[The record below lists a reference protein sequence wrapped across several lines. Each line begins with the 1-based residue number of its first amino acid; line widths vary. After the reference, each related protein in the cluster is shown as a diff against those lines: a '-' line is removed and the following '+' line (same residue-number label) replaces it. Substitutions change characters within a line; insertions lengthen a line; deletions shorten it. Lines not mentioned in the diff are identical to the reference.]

1 MAAYLWI
8 RFYADLNDLVAP
20 SRRGRTSAVAL
31 PQPAPLRDVIERL
44 GVPHTEVGLVLVD
57 GDSADLSRRLAGGE
71 RVSVFPPFR
80 MLDVA
85 ELRKFPDPQ
94 PAGSPRFVADGHLGT
109 LARLLR
115 MLGVDTAYDR
125 ALGDAEIALLAGEE
139 GRIVLTRDRGLLKR
153 SAVPYGHLV
162 RSDDPDEQIREV
174 VERYSLERF
183 ARPLTR
189 CLLCNG
195 ELVAADESD
204 VADCLQAN
212 TRRCFST
219 FRRCA
224 ACGQVYWEGSH
235 VEHMRVRI
243 RAILGEGGA
252 ASQ

>member
-1 MAAYLWI
+1 
-8 RFYADLNDLVAP
+8 
-20 SRRGRTSAVAL
+20 VAL

-44 GVPHTEVGLVLVD
+44 GVPHTEVGLALVD
-57 GDSADLSRRLAGGE
+57 GDSADLARRLAGGE

-85 ELRKFPDPQ
+85 GLRKIPDLR
-94 PAGSPRFVADGHLGT
+94 PAGRPRFVADGHLGA

-115 MLGVDTAYDR
+115 MLGIDTAYDR
-125 ALGDAEIALLAGEE
+125 ALGDAGIARLAAEE

-153 SAVPYGHLV
+153 NAVPYGHLV
-162 RSDDPDEQIREV
+162 RSDVPDEQIREV

-195 ELVAADESD
+195 ELVEAHKSE

-212 TRRCFST
+212 TRRCFDT

-224 ACGQVYWEGSH
+224 TCGQVYWEGSH

-243 RAILGEGGA
+243 RELLGEGG
-252 ASQ
+252 SGRS